1 MAWNEPGN
9 KGKDPWGNKGNG
21 GNDKGPPDLEDIFR
35 GMSKRM
41 GGKGNGSSFGKTGIL
56 IFLAIAIF
64 VWGIAGFYTIKESEK
79 GVVLRFGQYIGIS
92 EPGLHWQATFIDK
105 VYPVNVTN
113 IRSIPASGSMLTADE
128 NVVKVEL
135 EVQYKVADPYLYLF
149 SSVDANASLRE
160 ATDSALRY
168 VIGHNKMDDILT
180 TGREAIRASTTE
192 EIERILGPYKL
203 GLKIVDVNVLPA
215 RPPEE
220 VKDAFDDAI
229 AAQEDEQ
236 RSILEANAY
245 AREVAPRARGRVE
258 RIGQQASAYKQNV
271 ILDAKGKVARFEK
284 LLPEYHQAPEVTR
297 KRLYLDT
304 MQEVLEGNRK
314 VLIDSKNGNNL
325 MYLPLDKLM
334 EKGDNYSSQSMQHKA
349 IPNTEHTTNGN
360 HTKTTGSP
368 LSNRLSREERMRQSR
383 GDNR

>member
-41 GGKGNGSSFGKTGIL
+41 GGKGNGSSFGKTGVL
-56 IFLAIAIF
+56 IFLAIALV
-64 VWGIAGFYTIKESEK
+64 VWGISGFYTIKEAEK
-79 GVVLRFGQYIGIS
+79 GVVLRFGQYIGVS

-105 VYPVNVTN
+105 VYPVNVKN
-113 IRSIPASGSMLTADE
+113 IRSLPASGSMLTADE
-128 NVVKVEL
+128 NVVRVEL
-135 EVQYKVADPYLYLF
+135 EVQYEVEDPYLYLF

-168 VIGHNKMDDILT
+168 VVGHNKMDDILT
-180 TGREAIRASTTE
+180 TGREEIRKATLA
-192 EIERILGPYKL
+192 EIERIIKPYKL
-203 GLKIVDVNVLPA
+203 GLEIKDVNVLPA

-236 RSILEANAY
+236 RSILEAKAY
-245 AREVAPRARGRVE
+245 AREVEPRARGQVE
-258 RIGQQASAYKQNV
+258 RIFQQASAYQQNV
-271 ILDAKGKVARFEK
+271 ILDAKGKAARFEK
-284 LLPEYHQAPEVTR
+284 LLPEYRQAPDVTR

-304 MQEVLEGNRK
+304 MQEVLAGNSK

-334 EKGDNYSSQSMQHKA
+334 EKGNTHKSQPMQFQVV
-349 IPNTEHTTNGN
+349 PNTEHSTHSNGSHSTNSG
-360 HTKTTGSP
+360 TPGS
-368 LSNRLSREERMRQSR
+368 SRLTREQRMRQSGR
-383 GDNR
+383 